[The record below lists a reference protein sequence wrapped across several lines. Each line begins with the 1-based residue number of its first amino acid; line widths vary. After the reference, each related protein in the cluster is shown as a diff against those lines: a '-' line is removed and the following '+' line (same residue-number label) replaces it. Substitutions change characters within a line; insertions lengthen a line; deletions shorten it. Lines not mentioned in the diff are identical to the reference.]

1 MKEEGVERFVGG
13 FSLRRVLALVG
24 GAVLTLAAV
33 SAAAGAAGGAEPRYV
48 DLWGPALGSELPLLD
63 AVDHT
68 GERRRLA
75 DLAGQRGL
83 LLFLVRSAD
92 W

>member
-1 MKEEGVERFVGG
+1 MTIEVVRARLLAGFAALLLAGV
-13 FSLRRVLALVG
+13 AH
-24 GAVLTLAAV
+24 
-33 SAAAGAAGGAEPRYV
+33 AAAPGEASGARFV
-48 DLWGPALGSELPLLD
+48 DLWGPEVGAALPVLD
-63 AVDHT
+63 AVDHS

>member
-1 MKEEGVERFVGG
+1 MERFVIGL
-13 FSLRRVLALVG
+13 SPRRVLVLVG
-24 GAVLTLAAV
+24 AAVLTLTTSV
-33 SAAAGAAGGAEPRYV
+33 GAAGAAASPEPRYV

>member
-1 MKEEGVERFVGG
+1 MKIGPVK
-13 FSLRRVLALVG
+13 SWL
-24 GAVLTLAAV
+24 LAAFV
-33 SAAAGAAGGAEPRYV
+33 SLACFVSPALAGAAHGVAREAAATESFV
-48 DLWGPALGSELPLLD
+48 DVWGPAVGSALPVLD
-63 AVDHT
+63 AVDHS

-75 DLAGQRGL
+75 DLAGRRGL